1 MSKLA
6 DGIRAGKKVN
16 QGQIIGYV
24 GATGRATGPHLHYE
38 VRVAGRPMN
47 PLKVKATGGKQLAG
61 KDLQKYKLYKTRV
74 LALMQNAPSATQV
87 AQAGQ

>member
-1 MSKLA
+1 
-6 DGIRAGKKVN
+6 
-16 QGQIIGYV
+16 
-24 GATGRATGPHLHYE
+24 
-38 VRVAGRPMN
+38 MN

>member
-1 MSKLA
+1 M
-6 DGIRAGKKVN
+6 
-16 QGQIIGYV
+16 
-24 GATGRATGPHLHYE
+24 
-38 VRVAGRPMN
+38 
-47 PLKVKATGGKQLAG
+47 KASSSRQLAG